1 MAYWNDEKP
10 VVANTGRNRLELYPK
25 SMHLNVGRPN
35 WTDKGGI
42 EHHGKTIDL
51 DLEAVCIDP
60 AARKILREVVA
71 MFDRYE

>member
-35 WTDKGGI
+35 WTDGNG
-42 EHHGKTIDL
+42 EHHGKTVDL
-51 DLEAVCIDP
+51 NLEAVCID
-60 AARKILREVVA
+60 AEARKIFREVVA